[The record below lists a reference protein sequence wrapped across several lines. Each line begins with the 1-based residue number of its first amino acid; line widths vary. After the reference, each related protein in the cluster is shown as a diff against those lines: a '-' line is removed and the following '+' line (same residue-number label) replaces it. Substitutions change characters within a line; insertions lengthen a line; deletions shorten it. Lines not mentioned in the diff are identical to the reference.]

1 MVKQEITRRPHT
13 GVEEVGSLAT
23 VRTGDTGRKSSMVG
37 STSVC
42 SATSADDSSWYC
54 GSDIH
59 TRASLYSYNED
70 EEEGDKDGG
79 RSGRTS
85 GASSDT
91 TTINME

>member
-1 MVKQEITRRPHT
+1 MEQEVTRRPPT
-13 GVEEVGSLAT
+13 GVEESGSLAT
-23 VRTGDTGRKSSMVG
+23 LRTGDTGRKSSIVG
-37 STSVC
+37 STSVW
-42 SATSADDSSWYC
+42 SSTSADESSWYC